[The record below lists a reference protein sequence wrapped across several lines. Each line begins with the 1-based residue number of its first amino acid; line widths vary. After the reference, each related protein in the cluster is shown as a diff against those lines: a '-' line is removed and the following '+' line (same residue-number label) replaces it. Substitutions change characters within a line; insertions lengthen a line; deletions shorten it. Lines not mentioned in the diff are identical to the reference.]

1 MQPIIGVLGVID
13 DERAFAINYPYIQAI
28 EQSGGVP
35 ILLPYTENEQVLSKY
50 IQMCNGF
57 FFTGGKDIEPIRYG
71 EEQSKDCG
79 IVQKHRDALEFALFE
94 RAFATQ
100 KAILGVCRG
109 CQVINVALGGTLY
122 QDIPSQ
128 YKTTIA
134 HRQTQEKH
142 LPSHSVSVVVDTPLY
157 ALINDETRMQ
167 ANSFH
172 HQAIKTLGKGLKS
185 MAYADDGIIEGI
197 YHTEHRYLRGYQWH
211 PERLYDS
218 DKNNRLLF
226 DDFIKACSL

>member
-1 MQPIIGVLGVID
+1 MKPIIGVLGVID
-13 DERAFAINYPYIQAI
+13 DERAFTINYPFIQAI
-28 EQSGGVP
+28 ELSGGVP

-50 IQMCNGF
+50 IQICDGF
-57 FFTGGKDIEPIRYG
+57 FFTGGKDIEPSRYG
-71 EEQSKDCG
+71 EEQSENCG
-79 IVQKHRDALEFALFE
+79 IVQKYRDALEFALFE
-94 RAFATQ
+94 RIFATQ

-109 CQVINVALGGTLY
+109 CQVLNVALGGTLY

-128 YKTTIA
+128 CKTTIT

-142 LPSHSVSVVVDTPLY
+142 LPSHSVSVAVGTPLC
-157 ALINDETRMQ
+157 ALINGETRMQ